1 MTARFVIVGAPR
13 TGSTLLV
20 RTLNSISGVR
30 CHGELLQRNVVR
42 GLEDG
47 FDPEQASA
55 EARKARAERL
65 YAEREA
71 DPVNFIDR
79 ALAGD
84 GLATGLKITYE
95 IFFDERWHAVIEGLV
110 GDRDIRFIHL
120 QRHNGLRRYV
130 SEEILYAGGPN
141 HSGAGGRAEQSVQIS
156 VDIDAFLARQAEI
169 ADADKTFRSLIA
181 GREVLDVSYEA
192 MAEDIAAEVGRV
204 CAFLN
209 PAIDTSGTRAALSK
223 VGASD
228 LRDTVS
234 NVDALLAHDATR
246 EFVLAQ

>member
-1 MTARFVIVGAPR
+1 M
-13 TGSTLLV
+13 
-20 RTLNSISGVR
+20 
-30 CHGELLQRNVVR
+30 
-42 GLEDG
+42 
-47 FDPEQASA
+47 
-55 EARKARAERL
+55 
-65 YAEREA
+65 
-71 DPVNFIDR
+71 
-79 ALAGD
+79 
-84 GLATGLKITYE
+84 
-95 IFFDERWHAVIEGLV
+95 
-110 GDRDIRFIHL
+110 
-120 QRHNGLRRYV
+120 
-130 SEEILYAGGPN
+130 
-141 HSGAGGRAEQSVQIS
+141 
-156 VDIDAFLARQAEI
+156 DIDAFLARQAEI